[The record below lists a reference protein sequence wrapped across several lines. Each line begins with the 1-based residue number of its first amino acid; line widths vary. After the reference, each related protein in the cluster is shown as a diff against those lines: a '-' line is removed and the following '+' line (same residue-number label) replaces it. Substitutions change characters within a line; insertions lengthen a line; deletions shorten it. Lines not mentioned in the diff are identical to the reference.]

1 MWIHGPQETIANTS
15 ALIIMPAAALP
26 ASAGGSNAPR
36 PARGLASVRAPDGS
50 TYDTIDAAFVRMMI
64 VHHGQT
70 IELAALATDRAA
82 APELRA
88 LAARIS
94 AEQTPEIEPLRA
106 WLRERLLADAD
117 PTHDHATMPGRQT
130 DTDTAAVAE
139 LANEMAV
146 EQGSE
151 IRRMEQIRVG

>member
-1 MWIHGPQETIANTS
+1 MARRSSWRPWQQT
-15 ALIIMPAAALP
+15 
-26 ASAGGSNAPR
+26 AP
-36 PARGLASVRAPDGS
+36 PHPNC
-50 TYDTIDAAFVRMMI
+50 
-64 VHHGQT
+64 
-70 IELAALATDRAA
+70 
-82 APELRA
+82 A

-94 AEQTPEIEPLRA
+94 AEQTPQIERLRA
-106 WLRERLLADAD
+106 WPRERLLAEAD

-130 DTDTAAVAE
+130 DTDTAE